1 MIDEPEGPHPHHHK
15 SGVAWLDLSLAVS
28 VIVLS
33 AASLLTAQH
42 TGHTME
48 RLVEE
53 NSRLVRANS
62 TPVLQFL
69 TGNVG
74 AGAQGR
80 EISLNVSNVGTG
92 TARIIWLEVSRDGRV
107 RRDANDLIE
116 YLPNPAEQDYLPTR
130 PAGGTYLPAG
140 DSRAIVSW
148 KYPKGATSQAKW
160 NAFDQSRDKLAVS
173 ACFCS
178 VLGEC
183 WTSHLAADAPQPVK
197 SCDARGRVNFK
208 G

>member
-1 MIDEPEGPHPHHHK
+1 MIEDPEAPHAHRHK
-15 SGVAWLDLSLAVS
+15 SGVAWLDLALAFS

-33 AASLLTAQH
+33 GASLLTAQH

-48 RLVEE
+48 KLVEE

-74 AGAQGR
+74 AEGR

-92 TARIIWLEVSRDGRV
+92 AARVIWLEVVKDGRARRDG
-107 RRDANDLIE
+107 ADLID
-116 YLPNPAEQDYLPTR
+116 YQPDFTEQDYLPTR
-130 PAGGTYLPAG
+130 PAGGTYLAAG
-140 DSRAIVSW
+140 DSRPIVSW
-148 KYPKGATSQAKW
+148 KYPRSAVSQGKW
-160 NAFDQSRDKLAVS
+160 KAFDQARDHLVVN

-178 VLGEC
+178 VLSEC
-183 WTSHLAADAPQPVK
+183 WTSHLKGDLPHPVRD
-197 SCDARGRVNFK
+197 CELRGHVNLQ